1 MTNLTKTMREQIVR
15 SILADIPFDDGVQAA
30 RDAALDAALA
40 LLPPK
45 VRAVWDDPD
54 IRGYIATR
62 VIYTHGSGI
71 GVNTPVNEDTYYW
84 GSDGR
89 DSRMVRL
96 FGEAGA
102 TAFEQAAMEVQKRRE
117 ERDAVTNRLTAA
129 VASVRTVKAFREAYP
144 DLAKYAPAEVEKV
157 ANLPATTDLMDT
169 LKAAGLKMGEGE

>member
-1 MTNLTKTMREQIVR
+1 MTNLTKTMREQIVC

-62 VIYTHGSGI
+62 VIYTNGSDI
-71 GVNTPVNEDTYYW
+71 GVNTPVNEDTYW
-84 GSDGR
+84 GSNGR
-89 DSRMVRL
+89 DERMARL

-102 TAFEQAAMEVQKRRE
+102 TAIEQAAMDVQKRRE
-117 ERDAVTNRLTAA
+117 ERDAVKNRLTAA

-169 LKAAGLKMGEGE
+169 LKAAGLKMEAS

>member
-1 MTNLTKTMREQIVR
+1 MTNLTKTMREQIVH

-54 IRGYIATR
+54 IRGYVVTR

-71 GVNTPVNEDTYYW
+71 GVNIPVNEDTYW
-84 GSDGR
+84 GR
-89 DSRMVRL
+89 DDRLKRL
-96 FGEAGA
+96 FGGAGA
-102 TAFEQAAMEVQKRRE
+102 TALEQAATDVQKRRE
-117 ERDAVTNRLTAA
+117 DRDAVTNRLTAA

-144 DLAKYAPAEVEKV
+144 DLAKYAPTEVEKV

-169 LKAAGLKMGEGE
+169 LKAAGLKMEAS

>member
-1 MTNLTKTMREQIVR
+1 MTNLTKTLREQIVR

-54 IRGYIATR
+54 IRGYIVTR

-71 GVNTPVNEDTYYW
+71 GVNTPVNEHTFW
-84 GSDGR
+84 GRDGR
-89 DSRMVRL
+89 DDRMARL
-96 FGEAGA
+96 FGRDGA
-102 TAFEQAAMEVQKRRE
+102 TAFEQAALDVQKRRE
-117 ERDAVTNRLTAA
+117 DRDAVKTRLTAA

-169 LKAAGLKMGEGE
+169 LKAAGLKMGDAA